1 MVEPDPVESPLADN
15 EALRL
20 APGDAPTQQQW
31 EAAAAAVLRKAR
43 RLGDDDADADVWARL
58 TRTTLDDVD
67 VPPLGT
73 AASVA
78 DLPGPGLPGQAPFTR
93 GTAAARSEDGWD
105 VRVLLAD
112 PALTNQVVLDELEHG
127 VTSLWLRVGDGAVPL
142 AGLDALLEGVFLD
155 LAPVVLDAPDDPLAA
170 ADALAAVVAD
180 RAVTP
185 AAGTNLGVDPIGAAV
200 RHGRDADPDAVREVV
215 TSAARRARE
224 LGALALVVDATVVHD
239 RGASSAQ
246 ELGWATAVGAA
257 YLRLLVADGLDV
269 DDALALVEFRLAATD
284 EQLTTIAK
292 LRAARRLWHRVAEVA
307 GGAEASRGQRQH
319 AVTSR
324 AMTSRHDP
332 YVNMLRTTVATFSAG
347 VGGASAVTVL
357 PFDAALGHPDAF
369 SRRIARNTSALLVE
383 ESHVAAV
390 TDPAGGSYAVE
401 HLTDGLAR
409 AGWDEL
415 GRIDGAGGV
424 LAALADGS
432 VLARVEE
439 TAVRRRAEVATR
451 TRPLTGVS
459 EFPNLHETLPDRA
472 ADLTGGV
479 GVERWAEPFEQ
490 MRDARTATPAFLA
503 TMGTVAQHN
512 ARATFA
518 ANLFAAGGVDTV
530 TAGPT
535 EGPAEVVAAWTEAG
549 RPAVA
554 CLAGHDRTYAEWG
567 EELVAALREAGAS
580 WIVVAGRPIEGTD
593 DSAAVGVDAVAFLGR
608 AREQLERQSA

>member
-1 MVEPDPVESPLADN
+1 MVEPDPVESPLAED

-20 APGDAPTQQQW
+20 APGDAPTQEQW

-43 RLGDDDADADVWARL
+43 RLQDDDPDADVWGKL
-58 TRTTLDDVD
+58 TRRTLDDVD

-78 DLPGPGLPGQAPFTR
+78 DLPQTGLPGQAPFTR
-93 GTAAARSEDGWD
+93 GTSAARTEEGWD

-127 VTSLWLRVGDGAVPL
+127 VTSLWLRAGEGAVPL
-142 AGLDALLEGVFLD
+142 DGLDALLDGVFLD

-170 ADALAAVVAD
+170 ADALAAVLAD
-180 RAVTP
+180 RSVEP
-185 AAGTNLGVDPIGAAV
+185 HPGTNLGADPIGSAV
-200 RHGRDADPDAVREVV
+200 RHGRDADADAVRDVV
-215 TSAARRARE
+215 TSAAARARD
-224 LGALALVVDATVVHD
+224 LGTLALVVDATVVHD

-269 DDALALVEFRLAATD
+269 DDALALLEFRFAATD

-292 LRAARRLWHRVAEVA
+292 LRAARRLWHRVAELA
-307 GGAEASRGQRQH
+307 GAGEASRGQRQH

-357 PFDAALGHPDAF
+357 PFDAAIGHPDAF

-401 HLTDGLAR
+401 QLTDGLAR

-415 GRIDGAGGV
+415 GRIDEAGGV

-432 VLARVEE
+432 LLGRVEQ
-439 TAVRRRAEVATR
+439 TAERRRAEVATR

-472 ADLTGGV
+472 PDATGGI

-490 MRDARTATPAFLA
+490 MRDARASTPAFLA
-503 TMGTVAQHN
+503 TMGTVAQHT

-535 EGPAEVVAAWTEAG
+535 EGPDDVVAAWTEAG
-549 RPAVA
+549 RPPVA

-567 EELVAALREAGAS
+567 EALVAALREAGAS
-580 WIVVAGRPIEGTD
+580 WVVVAGKPIEGTD

-608 AREQLERQSA
+608 AREQLEVTA